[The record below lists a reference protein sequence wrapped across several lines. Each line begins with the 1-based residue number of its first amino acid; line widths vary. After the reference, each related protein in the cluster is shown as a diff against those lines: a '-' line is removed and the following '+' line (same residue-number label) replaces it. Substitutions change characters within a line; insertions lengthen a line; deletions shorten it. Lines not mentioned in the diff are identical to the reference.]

1 MSASAIFS
9 EDNVSSDE
17 YAENPGY
24 SELSRDGHIPYWD
37 LPMKAIEI
45 PLNPIMDGLFRTDS
59 WMLHTRGCS
68 FFYSA
73 LFVIFHHDLQN

>member
-1 MSASAIFS
+1 M
-9 EDNVSSDE
+9 SSDE

-45 PLNPIMDGLFRTDS
+45 PLSPIMDGLFRTDS
-59 WMLHTRGCS
+59 WMGDASYPR
-68 FFYSA
+68 
-73 LFVIFHHDLQN
+73 LFILLLCIICDISS